1 MSKPWVG
8 YLGSF
13 FVLLAGIFQIAAE
26 KPILGSILIVLSIA
40 GAVIKYY
47 IMRKQDTNK

>member
-13 FVLLAGIFQIAAE
+13 FVLLAGVFQIADE
-26 KPILGSILIVLSIA
+26 KPIMGSILIVLSIA
-40 GAVIKYY
+40 GAIIKFYM
-47 IMRKQDTNK
+47 MRNDDTNK

>member
-13 FVLLAGIFQIAAE
+13 FVLLAGVLQIIGE
-26 KPILGSILIVLSIA
+26 KPTMGSILIVLSIA

-47 IMRKQDTNK
+47 MMRKQNTNK

>member
-13 FVLLAGIFQIAAE
+13 FVLMAGVLQIIGD
-26 KPILGSILIVLSIA
+26 KPIMGSILIVLSIL
-40 GAVIKYY
+40 GAVVKFYMMKKKY
-47 IMRKQDTNK
+47 

>member
-13 FVLLAGIFQIAAE
+13 FVLLAGVLQIVGE
-26 KPILGSILIVLSIA
+26 KPIMGSILIVLSIA
-40 GAVIKYY
+40 GAVIKFRVKKD
-47 IMRKQDTNK
+47 I